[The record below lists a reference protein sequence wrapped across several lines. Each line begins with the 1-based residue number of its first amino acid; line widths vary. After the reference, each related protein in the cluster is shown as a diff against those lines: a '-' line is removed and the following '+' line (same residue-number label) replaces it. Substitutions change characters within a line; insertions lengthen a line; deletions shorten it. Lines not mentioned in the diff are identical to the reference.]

1 MNKEFDV
8 LKIVK
13 EDILRIL
20 GERKDKVS
28 LKSVKVKIK
37 VSNSFLSKAIEDLKN
52 KNLIRVEKN
61 FVKLTKIGE
70 AKARNIVKKYL
81 VLENYFKK
89 TRNEEEAHEVAHIL
103 EHYVSEEVIKNIKK
117 LSTFKEKGIPLTK
130 SKLGEESLITDIT
143 IPDNGQFERMVSL
156 GIFPGNK
163 IILMNKIPSG
173 IVVKVKNKKFA
184 LSKNLAKEINVL
196 K

>member
-1 MNKEFDV
+1 MNKEFDI

-20 GERKDKVS
+20 GERKYKVS
-28 LKSVKVKIK
+28 LESVKAKIN
-37 VSNSFLSKAIEDLKN
+37 VSHSFVSKAIEDLK
-52 KNLIRVEKN
+52 KENLIRIEKD

-70 AKARNIVKKYL
+70 AKARDIVKKHL

-89 TRNEEEAHEVAHIL
+89 IKNEEEAHEVSHIL

-117 LSTFKEKGIPLTK
+117 LSTFKERGTPLTE
-130 SKLGEESLITDIT
+130 SKLGKESLITDIT
-143 IPDNGQFERMVSL
+143 ITDNDQFERMVSL

-163 IILMNKIPSG
+163 IILMNEIPSG

-184 LSKNLAKEINVL
+184 LSKNIARKINVL